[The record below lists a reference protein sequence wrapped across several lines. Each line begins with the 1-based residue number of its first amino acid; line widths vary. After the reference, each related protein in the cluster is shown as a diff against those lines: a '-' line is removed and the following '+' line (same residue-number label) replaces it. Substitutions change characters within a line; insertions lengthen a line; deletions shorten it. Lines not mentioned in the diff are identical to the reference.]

1 MGNRRPLLL
10 AAGLLGAGIATAL
23 APATAEELPA
33 RIDWGERYTVSSPI
47 AGVVREIA
55 VRAGDRVEA
64 EQPLFTLDT
73 RRLQADA
80 RAAEAKRER
89 LRLEL
94 TEADREVERAEELYD
109 RTLIAVRELELARI
123 ERSMAAARLARAEAQ
138 LQKIR
143 VDIGD
148 SRIEAPAAGRMLSV
162 TVTVGEAV
170 SPALAPPVL
179 ATLGTTDP
187 MRAVTTVDAATAA
200 GLEPGQPAR
209 VGIDGERF
217 SGTVGV
223 IGWEPEDIGFGTGY
237 RVDIHF
243 SPPDSLRLRAGQS
256 AEVRLGS
263 GE

>member
-1 MGNRRPLLL
+1 MGNCRPLLL
-10 AAGLLGAGIATAL
+10 AAGLLGAGIVSAIAS
-23 APATAEELPA
+23 AAAEELPA
-33 RIDWGERYTVSSPI
+33 RIDWGQRYTVSSPV

-55 VRAGDRVEA
+55 VQPGDRVEA
-64 EQPLFTLDT
+64 AQLLFSLDT

-80 RAAEAKRER
+80 RAAEAERER

-94 TEADREVERAEELYD
+94 AEADREVERAEELYD

-123 ERSMAAARLARAEAQ
+123 ERSMAAASLARTEAQ
-138 LQKIR
+138 LQKTR

-148 SRIEAPAAGRMLSV
+148 SRIEAPAAGRILSV
-162 TVTVGEAV
+162 TVTIGEAV

-187 MRAVTTVDAATAA
+187 MRAVTTVDADTAA

-209 VGIDGERF
+209 IDIGGERF
-217 SGTVGV
+217 SGTVGAV
-223 IGWEPEDIGFGTGY
+223 GWEPEDVGFGTGY
-237 RVDIHF
+237 RVDVHF

-256 AEVRLGS
+256 GKVRIGNAE
-263 GE
+263 